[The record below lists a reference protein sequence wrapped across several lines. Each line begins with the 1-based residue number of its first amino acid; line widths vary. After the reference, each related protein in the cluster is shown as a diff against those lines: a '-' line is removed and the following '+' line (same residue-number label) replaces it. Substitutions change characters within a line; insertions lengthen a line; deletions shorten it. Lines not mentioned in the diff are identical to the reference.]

1 MVILLDA
8 NIFVRLANRADALR
22 DVTLEALSIL
32 HAGGH
37 HTAIVPQVLYEYWV
51 VATRPLTH
59 NGLGLLPADV
69 TVDLAEFRL
78 DHLFLDDEPEIC
90 EIWQGLVTA
99 YEVVGKRAH
108 DARLVA
114 AMVRHGITHL
124 LTFNEQDFA
133 RFGEVAVIAPSAAG
147 AFPPAGASS

>member
-8 NIFVRLANRADALR
+8 NIFVRLAHKADAQR
-22 DVTLEALSIL
+22 DMTLDALSAL

-37 HTAIVPQVLYEYWV
+37 RTAIVPQVLYEYWV

-59 NGLGLLPADV
+59 NGLGMLPADV
-69 TVDLAEFRL
+69 AVDLAEFRL
-78 DHLFLDDEPEIC
+78 DHLFLGDEPEIW

-99 YEVVGKRAH
+99 YGVLGKRAH

-114 AMVRHGITHL
+114 AMIRHGITHL

-133 RFGEVAVIAPSAAG
+133 RFNEMAVIALSAA
-147 AFPPAGASS
+147 ATFPPAGA

>member
-8 NIFVRLANRADALR
+8 NIFVRLAHKADAQR
-22 DVTLEALSIL
+22 DMTLDALSAL

-37 HTAIVPQVLYEYWV
+37 RTAIVPQVLYEYWV
-51 VATRPLTH
+51 VATRPLAQ
-59 NGLGLLPADV
+59 NGLGILPADAAI
-69 TVDLAEFRL
+69 DLAEFRL
-78 DHLFLDDEPEIC
+78 DHLLLNDEPEIC

-133 RFGEVAVIAPSAAG
+133 RFGEITVIAPANAE
-147 AFPPAGASS
+147 AFPPAA

>member
-8 NIFVRLANRADALR
+8 NILVRLANKADAQRDITLDALR
-22 DVTLEALSIL
+22 SL

-37 HTAIVPQVLYEYWV
+37 STAIVPQVLYEYWV
-51 VATRPLTH
+51 VATRPLIH
-59 NGLGLLPADV
+59 NGLGMLPADV
-69 TVDLAEFRL
+69 AVDLAEIRL

-90 EIWQGLVTA
+90 QIWQRLVTA

-114 AMVRHGITHL
+114 AMVRHGITHV

-133 RFGEVAVIAPSAAG
+133 RFGEIAVIAPSAAA
-147 AFPPAGASS
+147 AFPPAGA